1 MVSHVFI
8 VSIGTEAE
16 TGTETGKRTTTG
28 SEGAGMLGAGM
39 FSVDWCNLHCSFPHT
54 SPFLF
59 PDFNIVEQDTTGVD
73 TTGAETTGVDTIGT
87 DTTCTET
94 TGVDTTFVT
103 ETAMCILQATFP
115 HASPL
120 RLPDLRIVSHV
131 IAIEKYLG

>member
-16 TGTETGKRTTTG
+16 TGTETGKRTMTG

-39 FSVDWCNLHCSFPHT
+39 FSVDWCNLHCSLPHT

-59 PDFNIVEQDTTGVD
+59 PDFNIVEQDTIGVD
-73 TTGAETTGVDTIGT
+73 TTGAETIGVDTTGA
-87 DTTCTET
+87 ET
-94 TGVDTTFVT
+94 IGVDTTFVK